1 MHPHI
6 EAEVSKTAGL
16 SVVRMCELLEVG
28 RATFYRGRADN
39 GRSPEQM
46 ELREAMHAV
55 ALKWPTYG
63 SRRITEQL
71 RRQDWEVNR
80 KRIQRMMRED
90 NLLCLRRPRSWVA
103 TTDSKH
109 SYRRFP
115 NLAEGMELTGINQL
129 WVADIT
135 YIRLSR
141 EFVYLA
147 GMLDAYSRRVIG
159 WALDRSLQAGLCLEA
174 LEMALRRRRP
184 IPATLVHHSDQGVQ
198 YASNDYKARLK
209 KRKIRGS
216 MGRKG
221 NCYDNATMESFW
233 KTLKYEQVYREEYAT
248 LEQARASIGR
258 FIERIYNRKRL
269 HSALGYRP
277 PAEFEAIQE

>member
-1 MHPHI
+1 M
-6 EAEVSKTAGL
+6 
-16 SVVRMCELLEVG
+16 R
-28 RATFYRGRADN
+28 
-39 GRSPEQM
+39 
-46 ELREAMHAV
+46 
-55 ALKWPTYG
+55 WPT
-63 SRRITEQL
+63 
-71 RRQDWEVNR
+71 
-80 KRIQRMMRED
+80 
-90 NLLCLRRPRSWVA
+90 
-103 TTDSKH
+103 H
-109 SYRRFP
+109 SYRSQSSWHTP
-115 NLAEGMELTGINQL
+115 NHPTK
-129 WVADIT
+129 
-135 YIRLSR
+135 IRSAPAATDSCHPGPS
-141 EFVYLA
+141 F
-147 GMLDAYSRRVIG
+147 
-159 WALDRSLQAGLCLEA
+159 RSE
-174 LEMALRRRRP
+174 
-184 IPATLVHHSDQGVQ
+184 GVQ